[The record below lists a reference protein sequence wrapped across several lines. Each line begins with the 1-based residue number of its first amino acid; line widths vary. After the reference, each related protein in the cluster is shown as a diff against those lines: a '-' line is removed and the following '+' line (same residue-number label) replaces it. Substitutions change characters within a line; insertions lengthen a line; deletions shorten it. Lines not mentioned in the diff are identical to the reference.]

1 MMVVRFSIDPR
12 KICWFFPKYFQKL
25 MRPLPILFISTLVVF
40 SSLTADDSDSYLNYL
55 SSGINHS
62 VSDRTN
68 QIILGSAIVGG
79 LLLRGQDVPLRDSI
93 QPDGFMS
100 KQLSH
105 GLDLYGNGWAY
116 GTAIIG
122 VGVLSYREG
131 GKSQMTRDLRYLT
144 TSLGTTAALTYL
156 LKWTVGRKRPNGNDH
171 RSFPSGHTSASFA
184 LAASMDKLYGHR
196 IGLPAYLIATAV
208 AAQRI
213 HDNKHWLTDVIAGAA
228 LGTVIG
234 RGYGNIHEEERTADN
249 LNMTTSLGQQGLQFA
264 IVIPLR
270 MEY

>member
-1 MMVVRFSIDPR
+1 
-12 KICWFFPKYFQKL
+12 

-131 GKSQMTRDLRYLT
+131 GKSQMTLDLRYLT
-144 TSLGTTAALTYL
+144 TSLGDNCSIDLSVEVDCGAKAA
-156 LKWTVGRKRPNGNDH
+156 
-171 RSFPSGHTSASFA
+171 
-184 LAASMDKLYGHR
+184 
-196 IGLPAYLIATAV
+196 
-208 AAQRI
+208 
-213 HDNKHWLTDVIAGAA
+213 
-228 LGTVIG
+228 
-234 RGYGNIHEEERTADN
+234 
-249 LNMTTSLGQQGLQFA
+249 
-264 IVIPLR
+264 
-270 MEY
+270 

>member
-1 MMVVRFSIDPR
+1 M
-12 KICWFFPKYFQKL
+12 
-25 MRPLPILFISTLVVF
+25 
-40 SSLTADDSDSYLNYL
+40 
-55 SSGINHS
+55 
-62 VSDRTN
+62 
-68 QIILGSAIVGG
+68 
-79 LLLRGQDVPLRDSI
+79 
-93 QPDGFMS
+93 
-100 KQLSH
+100 
-105 GLDLYGNGWAY
+105 GLDFLGLYIY
-116 GTAIIG
+116 Q
-122 VGVLSYREG
+122 
-131 GKSQMTRDLRYLT
+131 K
-144 TSLGTTAALTYL
+144 
-156 LKWTVGRKRPNGNDH
+156 
-171 RSFPSGHTSASFA
+171 A